1 MSKEQ
6 VSLWDLHNKGK
17 QPKNSNHQ
25 GMISI
30 LDLFNKVH
38 YLHTNMTPDKIV
50 MKELPDAEIGFYM
63 VDKNQS
69 EVLVG
74 VVSEDDYAIVTTTG
88 RIQIGGFYFSGFR
101 VEHVTFENTKL
112 EEIQDDRS

>member
-1 MSKEQ
+1 M
-6 VSLWDLHNKGK
+6 NRGK
-17 QPKNSNHQ
+17 
-25 GMISI
+25 ISI

-38 YLHTNMTPDKIV
+38 YLHTNMTPNQIV

-69 EVLVG
+69 ELLVG
-74 VVSEDDYAIVTTTG
+74 VVSEDDKAIVTDAG

-101 VEHVTFENTKL
+101 VEHVVFKNSEL
-112 EEIQDDRS
+112 EEIQDDHS

>member
-1 MSKEQ
+1 M
-6 VSLWDLHNKGK
+6 NR
-17 QPKNSNHQ
+17 

-38 YLHTNMTPDKIV
+38 YLHTNMTPNKIV
-50 MKELPDAEIGFYM
+50 MKELPNAEIGFYM

-69 EVLVG
+69 ELLIG
-74 VVSEDDYAIVTTTG
+74 AVSEEDRAIVTDAG

-101 VEHVTFENTKL
+101 VEHVVFENIEL
-112 EEIQDDRS
+112 EKIPDDHI